1 MTRRKLR
8 EEIFKV
14 LFALDFYARE
24 DFKKQI
30 DNYSE
35 GFPDDISKEDAAYIV
50 RKSSDVAALIPEID
64 AQIDAVA
71 ENWTTARMGKVELTV
86 IRLAY
91 YEMKHDSDIPESV
104 AINEAVELAK
114 KYGPDSARAFVN
126 GVLAKL
132 V

>member
-14 LFALDFYARE
+14 LFALDFYAAE
-24 DFKKQI
+24 DYKQQI
-30 DNYSE
+30 DSYAGGFGDDVSE
-35 GFPDDISKEDAAYIV
+35 EDADYIV
-50 RKSSDVAALIPEID
+50 RKSSDIAGMIAEID
-64 AQIDAVA
+64 AQVDAVA
-71 ENWTTARMGKVELTV
+71 ENWTTARMGKVELTI

-91 YEMKHDSDIPESV
+91 YEMKHDNDIPESV

-114 KYGPDSARAFVN
+114 KYGPDGAGAFVN